1 MIYLT
6 FKCIITYSTII
17 NHNLKLNHNN
27 VTTPNLPRIPNH
39 ELAHQALSILGN
51 VLEQVVREVKLTLGD
66 VAESFLLRV
75 TTEGRT
81 ARQQDVD

>member
-1 MIYLT
+1 M
-6 FKCIITYSTII
+6 TYSTITK
-17 NHNLKLNHNN
+17 HNLKLNHNL
-27 VTTPNLPRIPNH
+27 TTSNIPRIPNH

-75 TTEGRT
+75 ASEGRT

>member
-1 MIYLT
+1 M
-6 FKCIITYSTII
+6 TYSTITK
-17 NHNLKLNHNN
+17 HNLKLNHKL
-27 VTTPNLPRIPNH
+27 TTSNIPRIPNH

-75 TTEGRT
+75 ASEGRT

>member
-1 MIYLT
+1 M
-6 FKCIITYSTII
+6 TYSTK
-17 NHNLKLNHNN
+17 HYLKLNHNF
-27 VTTPNLPRIPNH
+27 TTPNIPRIPNH

-51 VLEQVVREVKLTLGD
+51 VLEQVVRKVKLTLGD

-75 TTEGRT
+75 PSKGRT